1 MSKKKLFNKIYF
13 IICRNTALML
23 DNNINPYIKKNSTKF
38 ISSKNKIIDFIR
50 PINYTWKEFFKMMN
64 EIKTIWRIEKFNT
77 NYSLNLQDL
86 HKIIYTNLKHCIKE
100 QNLKLKNKTI
110 ESDINSHFQSNLLDI
125 LPKEKKLYDIYDNL
139 FANKKYVP
147 KKDDKNKALFEEF
160 IIKFKDLFYQIEK
173 SDKSKKQ
180 LKKIRWYM
188 ILDEDNYFEEKK
200 KLNIFD
206 SNNNNLFLFF
216 QDNNLNDSFDETER
230 KAIYNEYKEFEN
242 HKIEDNLEE
251 IHEKYIIN
259 DELIN
264 KLLKQ
269 EKNPFFYLIKLMYI
283 SIKIFC
289 KCSISHLLYK
299 YHITEET
306 KREERKAILIHE
318 YLKFLNNFVDT
329 CTIIDE
335 KCVNINLAMNYL
347 YESIFKDYPKFPK
360 FSIYRMCLKIWFS
373 EINTHL
379 IGKNTLLFEIKE
391 ILSSIF
397 SETLKENLLNKMDI
411 NNNMFSMHTKS
422 VLSEKSKTFNL
433 STPFSLFKSINLSCT
448 EQINNNIYPN
458 LESLNVYDNEDR
470 QYKILEKGLSII
482 NDTFSNEYSVYF
494 LNYFIIDKNIF
505 YDNLV
510 NNLEN
515 SIKYYISEVFNVY
528 IYEKNSCV
536 KYIIENI
543 FNYFDN
549 YFYKSFIIQN
559 LRNQIY
565 ETVYLC
571 AKHNLLEF
579 TKNKYLQQ
587 YNNIKESN
595 NINKSNNTNS
605 LLSSEK
611 TNYESNL
618 KSSSIFD
625 LNNDEFGNDINFQD
639 NNEIKNDEYKKEII
653 NYIVKNIQYDFNNTN
668 IYNQVE
674 QNLESINEQINLYEI
689 CTLISDWHNEH
700 TNMIKEND
708 KKVITEI
715 EIYKMNKISIPYQ
728 YDQTR
733 RYLLSYSLQ
742 YDWEFIRKVRTLE
755 NYYHINKEDSENKM
769 VEDDNDDLGNNYVED
784 LDNIGP
790 GNDGFGGGGIN
801 LKSSYFDC

>member
-13 IICRNTALML
+13 IIYRNTALML
-23 DNNINPYIKKNSTKF
+23 DNNINPYIKKNSTKI

-125 LPKEKKLYDIYDNL
+125 LPKEKKLYDTYDNL

-173 SDKSKKQ
+173 SDKSKMQ

-188 ILDEDNYFEEKK
+188 ILDEDNFFEEKK

-216 QDNNLNDSFDETER
+216 QDNLNDSFDETER

-269 EKNPFFYLIKLMYI
+269 EKNPFFYLIKLIYI

-347 YESIFKDYPKFPK
+347 YESIFPDYPKFPK

-422 VLSEKSKTFNL
+422 VLNEKSKTFNL

-458 LESLNVYDNEDR
+458 LESLNVYDNEDK

-494 LNYFIIDKNIF
+494 LNSSIIDTNIF

-510 NNLEN
+510 SNLEN

-549 YFYKSFIIQN
+549 YFYKSFIIPN

-565 ETVYLC
+565 ETVYLFV
-571 AKHNLLEF
+571 KHNLLEF

-605 LLSSEK
+605 MLSSAK
-611 TNYESNL
+611 TNSESNL

-700 TNMIKEND
+700 INMIKEND

>member
-13 IICRNTALML
+13 IIYRNTALML
-23 DNNINPYIKKNSTKF
+23 DNNINPYIKKNNTKI
-38 ISSKNKIIDFIR
+38 ISSKNKIIDSIR

-125 LPKEKKLYDIYDNL
+125 LPKEKELYDIYDNL

-188 ILDEDNYFEEKK
+188 ILDEDNFFEEKK
-200 KLNIFD
+200 KLNFFD

-347 YESIFKDYPKFPK
+347 YESIFPDYPKFPK

-397 SETLKENLLNKMDI
+397 SETLKENL
-411 NNNMFSMHTKS
+411 
-422 VLSEKSKTFNL
+422 
-433 STPFSLFKSINLSCT
+433 
-448 EQINNNIYPN
+448 
-458 LESLNVYDNEDR
+458 
-470 QYKILEKGLSII
+470 
-482 NDTFSNEYSVYF
+482 
-494 LNYFIIDKNIF
+494 
-505 YDNLV
+505 
-510 NNLEN
+510 
-515 SIKYYISEVFNVY
+515 
-528 IYEKNSCV
+528 
-536 KYIIENI
+536 
-543 FNYFDN
+543 
-549 YFYKSFIIQN
+549 
-559 LRNQIY
+559 
-565 ETVYLC
+565 
-571 AKHNLLEF
+571 
-579 TKNKYLQQ
+579 
-587 YNNIKESN
+587 
-595 NINKSNNTNS
+595 
-605 LLSSEK
+605 
-611 TNYESNL
+611 
-618 KSSSIFD
+618 
-625 LNNDEFGNDINFQD
+625 
-639 NNEIKNDEYKKEII
+639 
-653 NYIVKNIQYDFNNTN
+653 
-668 IYNQVE
+668 
-674 QNLESINEQINLYEI
+674 
-689 CTLISDWHNEH
+689 
-700 TNMIKEND
+700 
-708 KKVITEI
+708 
-715 EIYKMNKISIPYQ
+715 
-728 YDQTR
+728 
-733 RYLLSYSLQ
+733 
-742 YDWEFIRKVRTLE
+742 
-755 NYYHINKEDSENKM
+755 
-769 VEDDNDDLGNNYVED
+769 
-784 LDNIGP
+784 
-790 GNDGFGGGGIN
+790 
-801 LKSSYFDC
+801 

>member
-1 MSKKKLFNKIYF
+1 
-13 IICRNTALML
+13 
-23 DNNINPYIKKNSTKF
+23 
-38 ISSKNKIIDFIR
+38 
-50 PINYTWKEFFKMMN
+50 
-64 EIKTIWRIEKFNT
+64 
-77 NYSLNLQDL
+77 
-86 HKIIYTNLKHCIKE
+86 
-100 QNLKLKNKTI
+100 
-110 ESDINSHFQSNLLDI
+110 
-125 LPKEKKLYDIYDNL
+125 
-139 FANKKYVP
+139 
-147 KKDDKNKALFEEF
+147 
-160 IIKFKDLFYQIEK
+160 
-173 SDKSKKQ
+173 
-180 LKKIRWYM
+180 
-188 ILDEDNYFEEKK
+188 
-200 KLNIFD
+200 
-206 SNNNNLFLFF
+206 
-216 QDNNLNDSFDETER
+216 
-230 KAIYNEYKEFEN
+230 
-242 HKIEDNLEE
+242 
-251 IHEKYIIN
+251 
-259 DELIN
+259 
-264 KLLKQ
+264 
-269 EKNPFFYLIKLMYI
+269 
-283 SIKIFC
+283 
-289 KCSISHLLYK
+289 
-299 YHITEET
+299 
-306 KREERKAILIHE
+306 
-318 YLKFLNNFVDT
+318 
-329 CTIIDE
+329 
-335 KCVNINLAMNYL
+335 
-347 YESIFKDYPKFPK
+347 
-360 FSIYRMCLKIWFS
+360 MCLKIWFS

-494 LNYFIIDKNIF
+494 LNSSIIDTNIF

-510 NNLEN
+510 YNLEN

-536 KYIIENI
+536 KYIIDNI

-549 YFYKSFIIQN
+549 YFYKSFIIPN

-571 AKHNLLEF
+571 VKHNLLEF

-605 LLSSEK
+605 MLSSAK
-611 TNYESNL
+611 TTYESNL

-625 LNNDEFGNDINFQD
+625 SNNDELGNDIN
-639 NNEIKNDEYKKEII
+639 KKEII

-700 TNMIKEND
+700 INIIKEND

-769 VEDDNDDLGNNYVED
+769 VEDD
-784 LDNIGP
+784 IGP

>member
-13 IICRNTALML
+13 IIYRNTALML
-23 DNNINPYIKKNSTKF
+23 DNNINPYIKKNSTKI

-100 QNLKLKNKTI
+100 QNLKMKNKTI
-110 ESDINSHFQSNLLDI
+110 ESGINSHFQSNLLDI
-125 LPKEKKLYDIYDNL
+125 LPKEKELYDIYDNL

-173 SDKSKKQ
+173 SDKSKMQ

-188 ILDEDNYFEEKK
+188 ILDEDNFFEEKK

-216 QDNNLNDSFDETER
+216 QDNLNDSFDETER
-230 KAIYNEYKEFEN
+230 KAIYNAYKEFEN

-422 VLSEKSKTFNL
+422 VLNEKSKTFNL

-458 LESLNVYDNEDR
+458 LESLNVYDNEDK

-494 LNYFIIDKNIF
+494 LNSSIIDTNIF

-510 NNLEN
+510 YNLEN

-549 YFYKSFIIQN
+549 YFYKSFIIPN

-565 ETVYLC
+565 ETVYLFV
-571 AKHNLLEF
+571 KHNLLEF

-595 NINKSNNTNS
+595 NINKSYNTNS
-605 LLSSEK
+605 MLSSAK
-611 TNYESNL
+611 TNSESNL

>member
-13 IICRNTALML
+13 IVYRNTALML
-23 DNNINPYIKKNSTKF
+23 DNNINPYIKKNSTKI

-188 ILDEDNYFEEKK
+188 ILDEDNFFEEKK

-216 QDNNLNDSFDETER
+216 QDNLNDSFDETER
-230 KAIYNEYKEFEN
+230 KAIYNAYKEFEN

-347 YESIFKDYPKFPK
+347 YESIFPDYPKFPK

-433 STPFSLFKSINLSCT
+433 STPYLLFKSINLSCT

-458 LESLNVYDNEDR
+458 LESLNVYDNEDK

-494 LNYFIIDKNIF
+494 LNSSIIDTNIF

-549 YFYKSFIIQN
+549 YFYKSFIIPN

-565 ETVYLC
+565 ETVNLC
-571 AKHNLLEF
+571 VKHNLLEF

-605 LLSSEK
+605 MLSSAT
-611 TNYESNL
+611 TNNESNL

-700 TNMIKEND
+700 INMIKEND

>member
-13 IICRNTALML
+13 IIYRNTALML
-23 DNNINPYIKKNSTKF
+23 DNNINPYIKKNSTKI

-188 ILDEDNYFEEKK
+188 ILDEDNFFEEKK

-216 QDNNLNDSFDETER
+216 QDNLNDSFDETER
-230 KAIYNEYKEFEN
+230 KAIYNAYKEFEN

-269 EKNPFFYLIKLMYI
+269 EKNPFFYLIKLIYI

-289 KCSISHLLYK
+289 KCSISHLLYT

-347 YESIFKDYPKFPK
+347 YESIFPDYPKFPK

-494 LNYFIIDKNIF
+494 LNSSIIDTNIF
-505 YDNLV
+505 YDNIV
-510 NNLEN
+510 YNLEN

-549 YFYKSFIIQN
+549 YFYKSFIIPN

-571 AKHNLLEF
+571 VKHNLLEF

-605 LLSSEK
+605 MLSSAK

-618 KSSSIFD
+618 RSSSIFD
-625 LNNDEFGNDINFQD
+625 LNNDELGNDINFQD

-700 TNMIKEND
+700 INMIKEND

>member
-23 DNNINPYIKKNSTKF
+23 DNNINPYIKKNSTKI
-38 ISSKNKIIDFIR
+38 ISSKNKIIDSIR

-110 ESDINSHFQSNLLDI
+110 ESGINSHFQSNLLDI
-125 LPKEKKLYDIYDNL
+125 LPKEKELYDIYDNL

-188 ILDEDNYFEEKK
+188 ILDEDNFFEEKK

-216 QDNNLNDSFDETER
+216 QDNLNDSFDETER
-230 KAIYNEYKEFEN
+230 KAIYNAYKEFEN

-347 YESIFKDYPKFPK
+347 YESIFPDYPKFPK

-470 QYKILEKGLSII
+470 QHKILEKGLSII

-494 LNYFIIDKNIF
+494 LNSSIIDTNIF

-549 YFYKSFIIQN
+549 YFYKSFIIPN

-571 AKHNLLEF
+571 VKHILLEF

-605 LLSSEK
+605 MVSSAE

-639 NNEIKNDEYKKEII
+639 NNEIKNDGYKKEII

-674 QNLESINEQINLYEI
+674 QNFESINEQINLYEI

>member
-13 IICRNTALML
+13 IIYRNTALML
-23 DNNINPYIKKNSTKF
+23 DNNINPYIKKNNTKI
-38 ISSKNKIIDFIR
+38 ISSKNKIIDSIR

-100 QNLKLKNKTI
+100 QNLNLKNKTI
-110 ESDINSHFQSNLLDI
+110 ESGINSHFQSNLLDI
-125 LPKEKKLYDIYDNL
+125 LPKEKELYDIYDNL

-188 ILDEDNYFEEKK
+188 ILDEDNFFEEKK

-216 QDNNLNDSFDETER
+216 QDNLNDSFDETER
-230 KAIYNEYKEFEN
+230 KAIYNAYKEFEN

-289 KCSISHLLYK
+289 KCSISHLLYT

-347 YESIFKDYPKFPK
+347 YESIFPDYPKFPK

-494 LNYFIIDKNIF
+494 LNSSIIDTNNF

-510 NNLEN
+510 YSLLKC
-515 SIKYYISEVFNVY
+515 IKCYIAEVFNVY
-528 IYEKNSCV
+528 IYKNESSA
-536 KYIIENI
+536 KAIIDNI

-549 YFYKSFIIQN
+549 YFYKNFIIPNLQN
-559 LRNQIY
+559 KIY
-565 ETVYLC
+565 EAVYLC
-571 AKHNLLEF
+571 IKNNLLEF
-579 TKNKYLQQ
+579 AKNKYFEQDNHIKKNEINLNQKCVFDSAETNWSSFFDI
-587 YNNIKESN
+587 NNEEFDN
-595 NINKSNNTNS
+595 NININN
-605 LLSSEK
+605 
-611 TNYESNL
+611 
-618 KSSSIFD
+618 
-625 LNNDEFGNDINFQD
+625 NN
-639 NNEIKNDEYKKEII
+639 KNKHKEEII
-653 NYIVKNIQYDFNNTN
+653 NYIISNISFEINKNSTHTKVEEKLELINQKIN
-668 IYNQVE
+668 IYDLFSSVSE
-674 QNLESINEQINLYEI
+674 
-689 CTLISDWHNEH
+689 WHDH
-700 TNMIKEND
+700 H
-708 KKVITEI
+708 KKVIEKNDDKVLNAI
-715 EIYKMNKISIPYQ
+715 IGMKNIMGINIPLEF
-728 YDQTR
+728 DR
-733 RYLLSYSLQ
+733 PKRYLLSYSLQ
-742 YDWEFIRKVRTLE
+742 YDWEFLRKVKTLE
-755 NYYHINKEDSENKM
+755 KYYFTNKDENAM
-769 VEDDNDDLGNNYVED
+769 IEDNDIGNNYLDE
-784 LDNIGP
+784 LDNIGQENNTI
-790 GNDGFGGGGIN
+790 GNNNFN
-801 LKSSYFDC
+801 LRSSSFFDFNL

>member
-13 IICRNTALML
+13 IIYRNTALML
-23 DNNINPYIKKNSTKF
+23 DNNINPYIKKNNTKI
-38 ISSKNKIIDFIR
+38 ISSKNKIIDSIR

-125 LPKEKKLYDIYDNL
+125 LPKEKELYDIYDNL

-188 ILDEDNYFEEKK
+188 ILDEDNFFEEKK

-216 QDNNLNDSFDETER
+216 QDNLNDSFDETER
-230 KAIYNEYKEFEN
+230 KAIYNAYKEFEN

-494 LNYFIIDKNIF
+494 LNSSIIDTNIF

-549 YFYKSFIIQN
+549 YFYKSFIIPN

-571 AKHNLLEF
+571 VKHNLFEF

-605 LLSSEK
+605 MLSSAT
-611 TNYESNL
+611 TNNESNL

-790 GNDGFGGGGIN
+790 GNNGFGGGGIN

>member
-23 DNNINPYIKKNSTKF
+23 DNNINPYIKKNSTKI

-125 LPKEKKLYDIYDNL
+125 LPKEKKLYDTYDNL

-173 SDKSKKQ
+173 SDKSKMQ

-188 ILDEDNYFEEKK
+188 ILDEDNFFEEKK

-216 QDNNLNDSFDETER
+216 QDNLNDSFDETER

-269 EKNPFFYLIKLMYI
+269 EKNPFFYLIKLIYI

-347 YESIFKDYPKFPK
+347 YESIFPDYPKFPK

-422 VLSEKSKTFNL
+422 VLNEKSKTFNL

-494 LNYFIIDKNIF
+494 LNSSIIDTNIF

-510 NNLEN
+510 SNLEN

-549 YFYKSFIIQN
+549 YFYKSFIIPN

-565 ETVYLC
+565 ETVYLFV
-571 AKHNLLEF
+571 KHNLLEF

-595 NINKSNNTNS
+595 NINKSYNTNS
-605 LLSSEK
+605 MLSSAK
-611 TNYESNL
+611 TNSESNL

-700 TNMIKEND
+700 INMIKEND

-801 LKSSYFDC
+801 LKRSYFDC

>member
-13 IICRNTALML
+13 IIYRNTALML
-23 DNNINPYIKKNSTKF
+23 DNNINPYIKKNSAKI

-188 ILDEDNYFEEKK
+188 ILDEDNFFEEKK

-216 QDNNLNDSFDETER
+216 QDNLNDSFDETER
-230 KAIYNEYKEFEN
+230 KAIYNAYKEFEN

-347 YESIFKDYPKFPK
+347 YESIFPDYPKFPK

-433 STPFSLFKSINLSCT
+433 SIPFLLFKSINLSCT

-494 LNYFIIDKNIF
+494 LNSSIIDTNIF

-510 NNLEN
+510 SNLEN

-549 YFYKSFIIQN
+549 YFYKSFIIPN

-571 AKHNLLEF
+571 VKHNLFEF

-605 LLSSEK
+605 MLSSAT
-611 TNYESNL
+611 TNNESNL

-700 TNMIKEND
+700 INMIKEND

>member
-13 IICRNTALML
+13 IIYRNTALML
-23 DNNINPYIKKNSTKF
+23 DNNINPYIKKNNTKI
-38 ISSKNKIIDFIR
+38 ISSKNKIIDSIR

-188 ILDEDNYFEEKK
+188 ILDEDNFFEEKK

-216 QDNNLNDSFDETER
+216 QDNLNDSFDETER
-230 KAIYNEYKEFEN
+230 KAIYNAYKEFEN

-269 EKNPFFYLIKLMYI
+269 EKNPFFYLIKLIYI
-283 SIKIFC
+283 SIIIFC

-433 STPFSLFKSINLSCT
+433 STPFLLFKSINLSCT

-494 LNYFIIDKNIF
+494 LNSSIIDTNIF

-510 NNLEN
+510 SNLEN

-549 YFYKSFIIQN
+549 YFYKSFIIPN

-571 AKHNLLEF
+571 VKHNLFEF

-605 LLSSEK
+605 MLSSAT
-611 TNYESNL
+611 TNNESNL

-700 TNMIKEND
+700 INMIKEND

-790 GNDGFGGGGIN
+790 GNNGFGGGGIN

>member
-23 DNNINPYIKKNSTKF
+23 DNNINPYIKKNSTKI
-38 ISSKNKIIDFIR
+38 ISSKNKRIDSIK

-216 QDNNLNDSFDETER
+216 QDNLNDSFDETER

-494 LNYFIIDKNIF
+494 LNSSIIDTNIF

-549 YFYKSFIIQN
+549 YFYKSFIIPN

>member
-23 DNNINPYIKKNSTKF
+23 DNNINPYIKKNNTKI
-38 ISSKNKIIDFIR
+38 ISSKNKIIDSIR

-188 ILDEDNYFEEKK
+188 ILDEDNFFEEKK

-216 QDNNLNDSFDETER
+216 QDNLNDSFDETER
-230 KAIYNEYKEFEN
+230 KAIYNAYKEFEN

-347 YESIFKDYPKFPK
+347 YESIFPDYPNFPK

-494 LNYFIIDKNIF
+494 LNSSIIDTNIF

-510 NNLEN
+510 YNLEN

-549 YFYKSFIIQN
+549 YFYKSFIIPN

-571 AKHNLLEF
+571 VKHILLEF

-605 LLSSEK
+605 MVSSAE

-625 LNNDEFGNDINFQD
+625 SNNDEPGNDTNFQD
-639 NNEIKNDEYKKEII
+639 NNEIKNDGYKKEII

-689 CTLISDWHNEH
+689 CILISDWHNEH
-700 TNMIKEND
+700 INMIKEND